1 MSSRAIRAGRAFV
14 ELFADDSK
22 LVRGLRKAQ
31 RKLQAFGKFATGIG
45 AKLLGGAAT
54 FALPFIAATKIF
66 AGFSD
71 QMLKVKGITG
81 ATAEEFKML
90 EEKAKELGRSTS
102 FTAGE
107 VAGAMVELGRAGFK
121 PKQID
126 EAIASVLALSRATD
140 TELPRAAEIA
150 GGVLRGFGLSID
162 QTARVADVL
171 TATANS
177 SAQGLEDIGESMK
190 VLAPIASEAGE
201 SIEDVSTLIG
211 ILANNMIKGSLAG
224 NSVARAYKNLSNS
237 KVQKA
242 LKEQGVEAV
251 DAAGNLRPLAD
262 ILRELGIKTKNLGS
276 AARLNIF
283 ETLFGRGQA
292 AALKLAKAGASFD
305 DLNDKIRNSGGVAQ
319 KTSKI
324 MDSGIGGSLRRLGS
338 AIEGIAI
345 AVGSAIAPMLEAWAE
360 KMSKVAAFITK
371 TVKANKPFMIAMV
384 KTIVLVGAIGAGLIT
399 MGVALGIA
407 GALLGGIATLFST
420 LAAVIGTVV
429 SVVATVAGAILSP
442 LGLIIA
448 AVIAAVAL
456 VVMEWDSISAL
467 MIDVWDSVV
476 GAFSSAW
483 TEFVTFFKSS
493 VAALRAGFQ
502 AGVMMIKIVW
512 ANIVKTLKTAWAVL
526 GSFVSE
532 STKAFVDSFISIV
545 EGAKRTFIII
555 WTVAAEA
562 FRTIFQAISGWFA
575 QVWNGLLSG
584 LAGAVSSFAGFFSS
598 TWQNTMSTAGDEFG
612 AFKKRALSA
621 WGGIRDAIA
630 AGDLGLAFKI
640 VTLAL
645 KAEFIRLVGA
655 LKSKWS
661 SFVGFFS
668 TLWTNAVFGLSAVMT
683 NAWAG
688 LQSFWWNLTDTLA
701 DAWSIFTSFIEK
713 TWNST
718 VGFLIKAWNGLKR
731 LVGQGDDTKSNE
743 QIDKETASE
752 NEKVDNARNAKI
764 MQRIRDRDKALKKIE
779 DTRSGAIEELQL
791 EVKRREDARQKAD
804 ASELAANDQ
813 AVAAARDELAKAV
826 AKAKQAREESDKEDE
841 KGNNRQWIDS
851 GELEAIRLSK
861 MGSQLKTGKKAAVE
875 GSFSSFARFSS
886 GTSAT
891 DQRAKML
898 KQLEKIEKHT
908 RKSSR
913 APERTVPL
921 L

>member
-262 ILRELGIKTKNLGS
+262 ILRELGIKTKDLGS

-283 ETLFGRGQA
+283 EELFGRGQA
-292 AALKLAKAGASFD
+292 AALKLAKAGANFD
-305 DLNDKIRNSGGVAQ
+305 DLNDKIRNSGGVAK
-319 KTSKI
+319 KTSAI
-324 MDSGIGGSLRRLGS
+324 MDSGIGGTMRRLGS

-345 AVGSAIAPMLEAWAE
+345 AVGSALAPMLSDWAE

-371 TVKANKPFMIAMV
+371 TVKANKPFMVAVV

-467 MIDVWDSVV
+467 MIDVWDSVL
-476 GAFSSAW
+476 GAVTSAW
-483 TEFVTFFKSS
+483 KGFVSFFKATI
-493 VAALRAGFQ
+493 AAIQ
-502 AGVMMIKIVW
+502 AAFEDGVSMIKVVWSKIVRS
-512 ANIVKTLKTAWAVL
+512 LKIAWAVL
-526 GSFVSE
+526 GTFVSK
-532 STKAFVDSFISIV
+532 SARAFVDSFVSIMQR
-545 EGAKRTFIII
+545 AKSMFIVI
-555 WTVAAEA
+555 WNAAAES
-562 FRTIFQAISGWFA
+562 FRSIFQTISGWFA
-575 QVWNGLLSG
+575 DIWNSLLSG
-584 LAGAVSSFAGFFSS
+584 LSGAVSGFAGFFST
-598 TWQNTMSTAGDEFG
+598 TWQNTMSSAGDEFSG
-612 AFKKRALSA
+612 FKKRALSA

-645 KAEFIRLVGA
+645 KAEFIRLVGV
-655 LKSKWS
+655 LKSKWN
-661 SFVGFFS
+661 SFVGFFAKI
-668 TLWTNAVFGLSAVMT
+668 WTNVVFGLSAVMT

-688 LQSFWWNLTDTLA
+688 IQSGWFELTDALA
-701 DAWSIFTSFIEK
+701 DAWSILTGFIEK

-718 VGFLIKAWNGLKR
+718 VGFLINAWNGLKK
-731 LVGQGDDTKSNE
+731 LVGQESEDDKSKD
-743 QIDKETASE
+743 QIDRETSAKNKAVDEQQDRAVMKREQERKE
-752 NEKVDNARNAKI
+752 
-764 MQRIRDRDKALKKIE
+764 ALKRIE
-779 DTRSGAIEELQL
+779 EARSGAIDELEAEVNRREQARLDADAKELEANEKAVTSARRELQ
-791 EVKRREDARQKAD
+791 ETI
-804 ASELAANDQ
+804 
-813 AVAAARDELAKAV
+813 
-826 AKAKQAREESDKEDE
+826 AKAKKAREDGEKED
-841 KGNNRQWIDS
+841 KKKKDKDS
-851 GELEAIRLSK
+851 STVENPRLKNAVKATQSK
-861 MGSQLKTGKKAAVE
+861 FGKKAAVE

-886 GTSAT
+886 GASTA
-891 DQRAKML
+891 DKQRAKMVDKL
-898 KQLEKIEKHT
+898 TNIEKIA
-908 RKSSR
+908 RKINFLPFLPIVR
-913 APERTVPL
+913 
-921 L
+921 